1 MLQEPTKYC
10 EGWNFGPR
18 TESITPVWDVATMLT
33 RYYGKGELTD
43 ASDPNALHE
52 ANLLMLDISKA
63 KFQLG
68 WEPRT
73 NIEQCC
79 QLTAEWYKRYQME
92 DVFSLCVEQINT
104 FVSCKK

>member
-1 MLQEPTKYC
+1 MLTKY
-10 EGWNFGPR
+10 
-18 TESITPVWDVATMLT
+18 
-33 RYYGKGELTD
+33 YGRGELKD
-43 ASDPNALHE
+43 VSDPNAPHE

-79 QLTAEWYKRYQME
+79 QLTADWYKRYKSE
-92 DVFSLCVEQINT
+92 DVYNLCVEQLET
-104 FVSCKK
+104 FISSK